1 MEVFHFGGWTGGWL
15 SSFYLFPKLGNYL
28 NRKKNQLRTVY
39 QIYYLII
46 LINRCF
52 KDKLR
57 EGVKKS
63 EKKVN
68 LPSFSY
74 ETEHSVFI
82 LFGRRAGTKW
92 KLFHVWEHKIEYE
105 PHYTLYG
112 FMGKLDCLVV
122 TILETIVEI

>member
-68 LPSFSY
+68 LPS
-74 ETEHSVFI
+74 VMRLNI
-82 LFGRRAGTKW
+82 LFSFYLGGEQAPNENCFMFENI
-92 KLFHVWEHKIEYE
+92 KLNMNHITHFMVLWENWIVW
-105 PHYTLYG
+105 
-112 FMGKLDCLVV
+112 
-122 TILETIVEI
+122 